1 MFRVLLLCRNNSVL
15 SPMAEGYFRKYAPDI
30 TEIYSAC
37 VEKEKIDPVVIDL
50 MKEDGIDISKIKQHD
65 LGEFKHI
72 DFDFILTYDE
82 ESEAESHHFPSK
94 PVKYHFDF
102 HKLIP
107 NELTKAD
114 KEQVYRLVRDKIK
127 KTLRTFIRDH
137 FSNTEGN

>member
-15 SPMAEGYFRKYAPDI
+15 SPIAEGYFRKYAPDV

-37 VEKEKIDPVVIDL
+37 IEKEKINPIVIEL
-50 MKEDGIDISKIKQHD
+50 MKEEGIDISKIKQHQ
-65 LGEFKHI
+65 LSEFKHV

-82 ESEAESHHFPSK
+82 ESEAESHHLPSK

-107 NELTKAD
+107 KDLSKSNE
-114 KEQVYRLVRDKIK
+114 KEVYRQVRDRIK
-127 KTLRTFIRDH
+127 RTMRSFIRDH
-137 FSNTEGN
+137 FTDIKKT